1 MRLGYT
7 EEEMKKSWKTFLLKI
22 RTEAASRVLLGIFL
36 ALLVLNILVPPTS
49 DDLGYSIN
57 SGLLDIFH
65 REYIQYMTW
74 TGRSV
79 AHILARCFL
88 SLPKGIFDVCNALVF
103 TRLIVLIHYLA
114 AGRKLQPKILVV
126 TALLVFLT
134 APVFGQTVLWETGSC
149 NYLWT
154 TTIILE
160 FLQRWQADGEAGT
173 VRRAAPLV
181 MFLWGIVSGWTNENT
196 GGALILMELFF
207 LRRFRREKKSR
218 PWMAAALAGSVL
230 GFVILLAAPG
240 NQVRAQD
247 FVDTRGTAYILTHDL
262 INTLRVYDQVPGQ
275 LVLWILFAILMAVST
290 CPARQKKTALA
301 FALCGAAAVA
311 AIVLSPV
318 SVLYDRSMFGATIFL
333 VTGIVCLLPGL
344 EGKTVFRAGLAVLIL
359 FTCWQYANA
368 VLDLAYIRYQWNK
381 REAWVQEQAAA
392 GNLNPAVPELNTEF
406 LTTYNPL
413 NGLVDLIENPEFVNN
428 VSYAQTHSLQS
439 VTVTTE
445 EHWSRVVQN
454 GDPELMNCRG
464 MADWLD
470 TAQAKG
476 YEILA
481 VSTGAEDRSQEEQEL
496 LEEALGVDCGTGYFV
511 LACQEGSVQLETGE
525 NPVCLELNLGSHYV
539 YLSSSADAGLA
550 DITVD
555 NEEISRD
562 QAGITVAAYD
572 PQTDRFVDEIT
583 WNQDSGTSYG
593 IR

>member
-1 MRLGYT
+1 MSLGYT
-7 EEEMKKSWKTFLLKI
+7 EEEMKKTWKTFLLKI
-22 RTEAASRVLLGIFL
+22 KTEAASQILLGIFL

-57 SGLLDIFH
+57 NGLLDIFH

-88 SLPKGIFDVCNALVF
+88 ALPKGIFDVCNALVF
-103 TRLIVLIHYLA
+103 TRLVVLIHYHG
-114 AGRKLQPKILVV
+114 AGRQLQPRILVL
-126 TALLVFLT
+126 TALLIFLS

-160 FLQRWQADGEAGT
+160 FLYRWQADGEAGI

-207 LRRFRREKKSR
+207 ILRFVHEKKSR
-218 PWMAAALAGSVL
+218 LWMATGLAGSLL
-230 GFVILLAAPG
+230 GFGLLLAAPG

-275 LVLWILFAILMAVST
+275 LVLWILFVILMVVST
-290 CPARQKKTALA
+290 CSSRQKKTALA

-318 SVLYDRSMFGATIFL
+318 PVLYDRSMFGATVFL
-333 VTGIVCLLPGL
+333 VAGIVCLLPGTQ
-344 EGKTVFRAGLAVLIL
+344 ENTVFRAGLAVLVL
-359 FTCWQYANA
+359 FSCWQYVNA
-368 VLDLAYIRYQWNK
+368 VLDLAYIRYQWSK
-381 REAWVQEQAAA
+381 REAWVQTQAAA
-392 GNLNPAVPELNTEF
+392 GNVNPAVPELNTEF

-413 NGLVDLIENPEFVNN
+413 NGLVDLTEDPEFVNN
-428 VSYAQTHSLQS
+428 VSYSKTHGLES

-454 GDPELMNCRG
+454 GDSELMNCRA
-464 MADWLD
+464 MEDWLD
-470 TAQAKG
+470 TALAKG
-476 YEILA
+476 YDLLA
-481 VSTGAEDRSQEEQEL
+481 VSTGAEDRSLEEQEL

-511 LACQEGSVQLETGE
+511 MAYHEGSIQMEKGE
-525 NPVCLELNLGSHYV
+525 NPVFLETELGSHYV
-539 YLSSSADAGLA
+539 YLSSSAEAGLA
-550 DITVD
+550 DITLD
-555 NEEISRD
+555 NEEISRN

-572 PQTDRFVDEIT
+572 PQTGCIVDEIT
-583 WNQDSGTSYG
+583 WNQDSGKSYG